1 MKRITYLLLTLLF
14 LFSCRTDSKKSI
26 KIRALKQTSKQR
38 SIENKLNFELFKES
52 IWVDGVI
59 GENGEKPDTL
69 IFIKKDSLLLIG
81 TEPETREMCPYYF
94 KSDTLIF
101 TDHGTINDKLDPSI
115 EKTCAYLCKLQFK
128 GNKFKYVS
136 MDRKIITE
144 KTWEHFD
151 YRNNNLAFRR
161 IK

>member
-1 MKRITYLLLTLLF
+1 MKRTIYLLLILIF
-14 LFSCRTDSKKSI
+14 SFSCRTDSKKST
-26 KIRALKQTSKQR
+26 KIRIEDNSSKP
-38 SIENKLNFELFKES
+38 SNVENKLNFERFKES
-52 IWVDGVI
+52 TWVDGEI

-69 IFIKKDSLLLIG
+69 IFITKDSLLFIG
-81 TEPETREMCPYYF
+81 NEPITREMCPYHF

-101 TDHGTINDKLDPSI
+101 TDHGTVNDKVDPFT

-128 GNKFKYVS
+128 DKVFKYVS
-136 MDRKIITE
+136 IDRRIITE